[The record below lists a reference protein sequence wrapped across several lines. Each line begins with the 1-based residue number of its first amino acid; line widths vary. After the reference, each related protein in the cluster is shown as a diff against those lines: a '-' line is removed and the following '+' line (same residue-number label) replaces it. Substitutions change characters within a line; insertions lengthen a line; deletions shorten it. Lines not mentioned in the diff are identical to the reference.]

1 MAVAWAADV
10 GRNTWRR
17 CCGWVSP
24 SQFRWTIRGLAAVA
38 MVVVAMWYVVGQFH
52 KAAVLDTRQRKIAER
67 QLRIYNDQQQ
77 LKGDQENFR
86 NSVVASLAQILL
98 ITQHA
103 QDAAVAAGQTPAITR
118 EQVTKVLENSFT
130 PEQVREAERR
140 AGISPRPGAPGGSGP
155 TGPQGPAGPP
165 GTSPPTTN
173 PPPATTTTTRPPP
186 PPPAPPEK
194 DCFLGLHLPIL
205 DVCAL

>member
-1 MAVAWAADV
+1 MLIRVTTFPHRAWD
-10 GRNTWRR
+10 R
-17 CCGWVSP
+17 CCHWLSP
-24 SQFRWTIRGLAAVA
+24 GQLRWTLRGLAAVA
-38 MVVVAMWYVVGQFH
+38 VLFTIVWFVVGQFH
-52 KAAVLDTRQRKIAER
+52 KSEILDDRQ
-67 QLRIYNDQQQ
+67 QRIDRRQQQ
-77 LKGDQENFR
+77 IFAEQQRLTDAQAKFR
-86 NSVVASLAQILL
+86 ADTVTSLTQILL

-103 QDAAVAAGQTPAITR
+103 ADAAIAAGQKPAITR